1 MQPQCSRHSLLS
13 LAVTACSRARCV
25 KDRRQAISIAALPEL
40 SFIGQGKIDELR
52 GRTVLFATQRQFA
65 TVMGL
70 IELDGVAK
78 RVLLATPDLAQ
89 HLAIIATDAAVDF
102 VAVDGDPLPA
112 FAPTIFL
119 SDTPTV
125 TAPLP
130 SREYPTEWVLFTS
143 GTTGKPKM
151 VVHTL
156 KSLCGPL
163 DDGAGHPSGAV
174 WSTFYDIRRYG
185 GLQILLRAL
194 VGGGSMV
201 LSDAAESMPAFLHR
215 LADEGVTHISGTP
228 SHWRQ
233 ALMSGAELV
242 ISPRYIRMSG
252 EVADQATID
261 KLKAAFPG
269 ANIAHAFASTEV
281 GVAFDVRDGLAG
293 FPAALLD
300 DANVDTRIVD
310 GRLWVRSLRV
320 ASRYLGDDTLRRCND
335 GFIDTGDLVEQV
347 GRRVYFRGR
356 REGIINV
363 SGLKVY
369 PEEVEAV
376 LLTHPDVLVARVW
389 PRKSPITGAVV
400 AADIVMGEGATLTF
414 EALREELFRS
424 CRALLAR
431 CKVPATIRRVEDIPL
446 TPSGK
451 VIRHA

>member
-1 MQPQCSRHSLLS
+1 
-13 LAVTACSRARCV
+13 
-25 KDRRQAISIAALPEL
+25 
-40 SFIGQGKIDELR
+40 
-52 GRTVLFATQRQFA
+52 
-65 TVMGL
+65 
-70 IELDGVAK
+70 
-78 RVLLATPDLAQ
+78 
-89 HLAIIATDAAVDF
+89 
-102 VAVDGDPLPA
+102 
-112 FAPTIFL
+112 
-119 SDTPTV
+119 
-125 TAPLP
+125 
-130 SREYPTEWVLFTS
+130 
-143 GTTGKPKM
+143 
-151 VVHTL
+151 
-156 KSLCGPL
+156 
-163 DDGAGHPSGAV
+163 
-174 WSTFYDIRRYG
+174 
-185 GLQILLRAL
+185 
-194 VGGGSMV
+194 
-201 LSDAAESMPAFLHR
+201 MPAFLHR

-233 ALMSGAELV
+233 ALMSGAKSV

-252 EVADQATID
+252 EVADQAIID